1 MTAPRKPVSASD
13 GAHPFARPFLVLFAP
28 RAGFYAVVILAVLLV
43 AGFAVEAAVTGGEG
57 LSKYPEVLGGYE
69 FLPALALAGAI
80 LAAWVV
86 RWVLG
91 ASADFYER
99 AAGDLNDTEEDG
111 DA

>member
-13 GAHPFARPFLVLFAP
+13 GVHPLARPFLALFTP
-28 RAGFYAVVILAVLLV
+28 RAGFYAVVILAGLLLL
-43 AGFAVEAAVTGGEG
+43 GFALEAALTGGEG

-69 FLPALALAGAI
+69 ILPALALAGAI
-80 LAAWVV
+80 LVSWIV

-99 AAGDLNDTEEDG
+99 AAGDVIEEEDG

>member
-13 GAHPFARPFLVLFAP
+13 GVHPLARPFAALFSP
-28 RAGFYAVVILAVLLV
+28 RAGFLAVVILAVLLV
-43 AGFAVEAAVTGGEG
+43 LGFAIEAALTGGEG

-69 FLPALALAGAI
+69 ILPALALAGAI
-80 LAAWVV
+80 LVSWIV

-91 ASADFYER
+91 ASAHFYER
-99 AAGDLNDTEEDG
+99 AAGDVIEEEDG